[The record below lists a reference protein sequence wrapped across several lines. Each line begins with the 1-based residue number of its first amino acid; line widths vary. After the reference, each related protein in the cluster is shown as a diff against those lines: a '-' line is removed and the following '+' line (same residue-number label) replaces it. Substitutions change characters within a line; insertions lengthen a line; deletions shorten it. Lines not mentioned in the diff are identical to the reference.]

1 MAPAPKSRVPKG
13 EVVDSSGKTTLGG
26 GGSGDIHSTDVED
39 DKDTQRDIGTIVGD
53 ISKENQHERDK
64 SPRIA
69 PNLRRIS
76 SSIAGSDRERLLKR
90 SNTAEMREHLK
101 HLGPSNLASR
111 PRQTRYNTVKIKPG
125 SDAASGD
132 RSRKQD
138 GLPKS
143 ASKSKSNDL
152 LSPAD
157 AQNGVHDG
165 LISAG
170 AKEAQDGA
178 LAVLQGY
185 GTITPTPTNPGKPP
199 RSPPD
204 ERPSSKASNGS
215 GKEAQSPAQRPLVK
229 RNTSHN
235 TLGSQNDGS
244 TSRPGTPKIKK
255 SLTISVARSGY
266 ITKNIVEAGGTQK
279 MVLEQSSSSE
289 ELAEQ
294 PGGRSSD
301 NNTGESDDKAPE
313 DGTVTGGDTSTSNRK
328 KRRRRK
334 RKGGPQSKIV
344 EGEGEGGGEEEEEQP
359 FLQGGNKG

>member
-26 GGSGDIHSTDVED
+26 GGDINSTDDGD
-39 DKDTQRDIGTIVGD
+39 DKRTQHEIGTIVED
-53 ISKENQHERDK
+53 ISKENKQERDK

-90 SNTAEMREHLK
+90 TNTAEMREHLK

-132 RSRKQD
+132 RSKNQD
-138 GLPKS
+138 ALPKS
-143 ASKSKSNDL
+143 ASKSTSNTL
-152 LSPAD
+152 LSPTA
-157 AQNGVHDG
+157 AQDDGIHDG

-199 RSPPD
+199 RSSPGD

-215 GKEAQSPAQRPLVK
+215 GKESPSQRASVK
-229 RNTSHN
+229 RNTSHS
-235 TLGSQNDGS
+235 TQGSQNNGS
-244 TSRPGTPKIKK
+244 TSRPDTPKIKK
-255 SLTISVARSGY
+255 SLTISVARSGC

-289 ELAEQ
+289 EQSEQ
-294 PGGRSSD
+294 PGRSSD
-301 NNTGESDDKAPE
+301 NNTGESDEKAPE
-313 DGTVTGGDTSTSNRK
+313 DGTIPGGENSTGNRK

-334 RKGGPQSKIV
+334 RKGGPQSKIPE
-344 EGEGEGGGEEEEEQP
+344 EGGEGGEGEEEEP

>member
-13 EVVDSSGKTTLGG
+13 EVVDGNPTLSG
-26 GGSGDIHSTDVED
+26 GDMNSIDAED
-39 DKDTQRDIGTIVGD
+39 DKKTQHDIEMIVKE
-53 ISKENQHERDK
+53 ISKENHEHERDK
-64 SPRIA
+64 SPRIG

-76 SSIAGSDRERLLKR
+76 SSIGGSDRERLLKR
-90 SNTAEMREHLK
+90 TNTAEMREHLK

-132 RSRKQD
+132 RSRNQDAAPKSKLKSNTLLIPTEAQD
-138 GLPKS
+138 G
-143 ASKSKSNDL
+143 
-152 LSPAD
+152 
-157 AQNGVHDG
+157 DG

-185 GTITPTPTNPGKPP
+185 GTITPTPTNPSQPP

-204 ERPSSKASNGS
+204 ERPSPKASNSYGS
-215 GKEAQSPAQRPLVK
+215 GKESPTQRPSVN
-229 RNTSHN
+229 RNTSHS
-235 TLGSQNDGS
+235 TLASQNNGR
-244 TSRPGTPKIKK
+244 TSRPATPKIKK
-255 SLTISVARSGY
+255 SLTISVARSGC

-289 ELAEQ
+289 GLSEQ
-294 PGGRSSD
+294 PGRSSD

-313 DGTVTGGDTSTSNRK
+313 DGTTTGGDNGTSNRK

-334 RKGGPQSKIV
+334 RKGGPGSKTLD
-344 EGEGEGGGEEEEEQP
+344 GGEEEEP
-359 FLQGGNKG
+359 LFLQGGNKG